1 MKYKIPPVISNLS
14 MRLILYWFVMSTIFI
29 SFSLGDM
36 VKLFNPHEY
45 SPKSKPNEDPEA
57 ITRYETL
64 YILDR
69 MPRY

>member
-45 SPKSKPNEDPEA
+45 SLAARPNEDPEA
-57 ITRYETL
+57 IARYETL
-64 YILDR
+64 YMVDK
-69 MPRY
+69 PPVF